1 MARGRKPSVGVVV
14 PMKDE
19 VDSGHN
25 LQARAIQR
33 AAQLRPEG
41 LSFEVRT
48 IYDRLAP
55 PLCHPSKDRL
65 SEVTVFMFVQ
75 LCRSIAR
82 FEKLE
87 LILEEA
93 GESYAPGK
101 GRNGDQRRATPEAA
115 QINVVWGQIRQLAND
130 FGMTPVAERSLQG
143 SQLGFNFGGGGNSDD
158 FT

>member
-1 MARGRKPSVGVVV
+1 MARGRKPGVGVVV
-14 PMKDE
+14 PMKDDDE
-19 VDSGHN
+19 VGHN

-41 LSFEVRT
+41 LRFEVRT

-65 SEVTVFMFVQ
+65 NEVTVFMFVQ
-75 LCRSIAR
+75 LCRAIAR
-82 FEKLE
+82 YEKLE
-87 LILEEA
+87 LILEER
-93 GESYAPGK
+93 GESYSPGK

-115 QINVVWGQIRQLAND
+115 TLNVVWGQIRQAAND

-143 SQLGFNFGGGGNSDD
+143 GQLGFNFGDGGHNDD